1 MGNIKAISGFN
12 QISEEKFLAY
22 VELIKPAGKEVAEK
36 LYGDFSEDANLAIHE
51 ERVFDF
57 VKKYVTSLRKEK
69 TELFLKYVTG
79 YEIMARDLKIAILLN
94 GISEN
99 EQMLPKANTFSS
111 SIIIS
116 RFFFQYDLVEK
127 SFENLLS
134 NENV

>member
-1 MGNIKAISGFN
+1 M
-12 QISEEKFLAY
+12 
-22 VELIKPAGKEVAEK
+22 
-36 LYGDFSEDANLAIHE
+36 AIHE

-79 YEIMARDLKIAILLN
+79 YEIMARDLKIDILLN